1 MMRYDIIIVGAGPA
15 GLFAAISAPKNRR
28 ILLLE
33 KQEKPARKL
42 LISGNGQANL
52 THSGSVSDF
61 LSRYGKAGKKYIKY
75 SLFNFSNQNLLNF
88 FGERGVKF
96 ICTEKGK
103 HFPASLKAND
113 LLSTLLDEVRL
124 KNIDLQLDSAVI
136 SVTKKENVFEIQTE
150 QKRYKA
156 EKVLITTGGKSY
168 PTTGSSGDG
177 QNFAKEL
184 GHSIVPMTPALT
196 AVSIRNHQLTT
207 LSGISF
213 PTLSL
218 TIRRENKKIATFHG
232 EMLITHKGLSGP
244 LILDNSRMM
253 QQGDTLSLNFC
264 GINKERFITSLLND
278 ASHAPKMTLKHHLKQ
293 YNILRR
299 LEETIV
305 SLTGIELQQN
315 IAELGKKRA
324 QRLAELFTE
333 FPCIV
338 NNLAGFD
345 SAMVT
350 AGGVT
355 TSEINPKTMES
366 KIVENLFFAGEVID
380 IDGDSGGFN
389 LQWAFSSGFVAGKNL

>member
-1 MMRYDIIIVGAGPA
+1 MMHYDIIVIGAGPA

-28 ILLLE
+28 ILILE
-33 KQEKPARKL
+33 KQQKPARKL

-52 THSGSVSDF
+52 THTGSVSDF
-61 LSRYGKAGKKYIKY
+61 LSRYGKEGKRFIKH
-75 SLFNFSNQNLLNF
+75 SLFSFSNQDLLNF

-96 ICTEKGK
+96 ISDKNGK
-103 HFPASLKAND
+103 YFPASLNAGE
-113 LLSTLLDEVRL
+113 LLSVLLSEIKAR
-124 KNIDLQLDSAVI
+124 NIKLQLDSPVV
-136 SVTKKENVFEIQTE
+136 SVTNKENIFEIQTE
-150 QKRYKA
+150 HELYKA

-177 QNFAKEL
+177 QNFAKDL
-184 GHSIVPMTPALT
+184 GHSITPMSPALT
-196 AVSIRNHQLTT
+196 AVSIINYQLTA

-213 PTLSL
+213 PTLL
-218 TIRRENKKIATFHG
+218 TIRRENKKIATFRG

-244 LILDNSRMM
+244 LILDNSRVM
-253 QQGDTLSLNFC
+253 QQGDTLSLNFS
-264 GINKERFITSLLND
+264 GINKEHFITSLLND
-278 ASHAPKMTLKHHLKQ
+278 ASHTPKMTLKHHIKQ
-293 YNILRR
+293 YNILKR

-305 SLTGIELQQN
+305 SLAGIALQQN

-324 QRLAELFTE
+324 HRLAELFTE
-333 FPCIV
+333 FPCII

-355 TSEINPKTMES
+355 TSEINSKTMES
-366 KIVENLFFAGEVID
+366 KIVKNLFFAGEVID

-389 LQWAFSSGFVAGKNL
+389 LQFAFSSGFLAGSKL